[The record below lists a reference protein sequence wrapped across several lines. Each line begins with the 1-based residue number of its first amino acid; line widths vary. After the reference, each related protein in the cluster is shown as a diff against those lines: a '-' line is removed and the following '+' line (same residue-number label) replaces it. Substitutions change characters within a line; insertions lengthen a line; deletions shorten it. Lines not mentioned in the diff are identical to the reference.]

1 MKHVQELLREKQAE
15 LARLQ
20 KEVEALR
27 LVVGM
32 ISEEP
37 TTEAAPQEIAALP
50 LASEVSQRPPAPP
63 VSAAPPAPLAV
74 PAPLTPPQ
82 MIMRPPAAAFGD
94 SALAS
99 ANDALAKR
107 FP

>member
-15 LARLQ
+15 LARLR

-32 ISEEP
+32 ISEEA
-37 TTEAAPQEIAALP
+37 TTEAAPQETAALP
-50 LASEVSQRPPAPP
+50 LAPEASARSASSP
-63 VSAAPPAPLAV
+63 VGAVPTAPLAV

-82 MIMRPPAAAFGD
+82 MIMRPPAPAFGD

>member
-1 MKHVQELLREKQAE
+1 MKHIQELLREKQLE

-27 LVVGM
+27 LVAGM

-37 TTEAAPQEIAALP
+37 KAEAADQDVAALP
-50 LASEVSQRPPAPP
+50 LAPEVPQRPAASPTPVAPL
-63 VSAAPPAPLAV
+63 AAPAPLS
-74 PAPLTPPQ
+74 TPP
-82 MIMRPPAAAFGD
+82 MIMRPPAPAYGD